1 MEDEDGNFEIE
12 VRDGSELR
20 YHKDQPGNYVGVTE
34 RVGKS
39 GKKSY
44 QARLSITK
52 HKGDKR
58 RQYPLGTFKSAVK
71 AAIAI
76 AEARLNTYGPPTP
89 EGERKPRTCVQP
101 TTRHLP

>member
-12 VRDGSELR
+12 VRDGCELR
-20 YHKDQPGNYVGVTE
+20 YHKGQLGNYVGVTE

-52 HKGDKR
+52 HKGDKAATVPAGHLQVR
-58 RQYPLGTFKSAVK
+58 GQSCNCNCGGQAQYIRPAH
-71 AAIAI
+71 
-76 AEARLNTYGPPTP
+76 P
-89 EGERKPRTCVQP
+89 
-101 TTRHLP
+101 

>member
-20 YHKDQPGNYVGVTE
+20 YHKDQPCNYVGVTE
-34 RVGKS
+34 RVGKR

-52 HKGDKR
+52 HKGDKACE
-58 RQYPLGTFKSAVK
+58 Q
-71 AAIAI
+71 
-76 AEARLNTYGPPTP
+76 
-89 EGERKPRTCVQP
+89 RKPRKPRRSRTPLCA
-101 TTRHLP
+101 

>member
-1 MEDEDGNFEIE
+1 MEDKDGNFEIE

-34 RVGKS
+34 RVGKR
-39 GKKSY
+39 GKISY

-58 RQYPLGTFKSAVK
+58 RQYHLGTFKSAVQ
-71 AAIAI
+71 AALAI

-101 TTRHLP
+101 TTLHLP

>member
-34 RVGKS
+34 QVGKR

-58 RQYPLGTFKSAVK
+58 RQYHLGTFKSAVQ
-71 AAIAI
+71 AALAI